1 MFLTEKQKGTGMW
14 AETEFKN
21 GLQDFHGRN
30 RSSLIRAG
38 EEVYKNIGSSFSKA
52 LGNTFRQSIATI
64 FSKPAMDTEKILE
77 GHIQA
82 TVARCSSSEGQVLIV
97 SQDTTFYN
105 YSGHQSLSG
114 LGFIQGKIKGT
125 LQHNVLAM
133 DETGIPLG
141 LLYQKNWT
149 RGGLNA
155 LENESDKWQEGLRAV
170 NTALAGIDKKVVLVQ
185 DREADILN
193 FFKAERGSNVDLLV
207 RVFQPRNIEI
217 VAKEEVHPLQDA
229 VGLLSEQGIL
239 EVEVKRNNRPIKLG
253 LEVKSGKVAVLP
265 NKGLSAARNKAKDL
279 YLVVARETNAF
290 DKEGKSVFDPKQAAC
305 WMLLTTC
312 LVEDAKQAFEVVR
325 WYALRWRV
333 EQFHFVLKSGGFKVE
348 KLQFDD
354 VHTLFNG
361 LAFYSI
367 IAWRV
372 LYLNYLVRKQPQA
385 PAKDYFEPLEIKLL
399 QAKAEKPVATL
410 QEAIRSLGFLVN
422 FQSTKKQPL
431 PGVKVMGEA
440 LIKLQHM
447 VEAIQLYE
455 KVSLQD

>member
-1 MFLTEKQKGTGMW
+1 MW
-14 AETEFKN
+14 AETEFKG
-21 GLQDFHGRN
+21 GLRGFHGRN

-38 EEVYKNIGSSFSKA
+38 EKLYENIGSSFSKA
-52 LGNTFRQSIATI
+52 LGNTFRQSVGTI
-64 FSKPAMDTEKILE
+64 LAKPAMDTENILE

-82 TVARCSSSEGQVLIV
+82 TVARCYSSEGQVLIV
-97 SQDTTFYN
+97 SQDTTYYN
-105 YSGHQSLSG
+105 FSGHKSLSG
-114 LGFIQGKIKGT
+114 LGFIQSNVKGS

-133 DETGIPLG
+133 NENGIPLG

-155 LENESDKWQEGLRAV
+155 FANESDKWQEGLSAV
-170 NTALAGIDKKVVLVQ
+170 NTTLAGISKKVVLVQ
-185 DREADILN
+185 DREADILS
-193 FFKAERGSNVDLLV
+193 FFKAERGNNVELLV
-207 RVFQPRNIEI
+207 RVFQPRNIE
-217 VAKEEVHPLQDA
+217 VVDKEEVRQLQDA
-229 VGLLSEQGIL
+229 VELLSERGTL
-239 EVEVKRNNRPIKLG
+239 EVEVKRNNRPVKLE

-290 DKEGKSVFDPKQAAC
+290 DKEGQSVFAPEQAAC
-305 WMLLTTC
+305 WMLLTTYQ
-312 LVEDAKQAFEVVR
+312 VEEAKQAFQVVK

-372 LYLNYLVRKQPQA
+372 LYLNYLVREQPQA
-385 PAKDYFEPLEIKLL
+385 PAKDYFQPLEIKILK
-399 QAKAEKPVATL
+399 AKVEKPVETL
-410 QEAIRSLGFLVN
+410 GQAIGALGMLLN
-422 FQSTKKQPL
+422 FQPTKKQPL

>member
-1 MFLTEKQKGTGMW
+1 MREGMW
-14 AETEFKN
+14 AETEFSC
-21 GLQDFHGRN
+21 GLSDFHGRN

-38 EEVYKNIGSSFSKA
+38 EEIYNNIGSSFSKA

-64 FSKPAMDTEKILE
+64 FAKPAMDTEKMLE

-82 TVARCSSSEGQVLIV
+82 TVGRCASSDGERLIV
-97 SQDTTFYN
+97 SQDTTYYN
-105 YSGHQSLSG
+105 YHGHESLSG
-114 LGFIQGKIKGT
+114 LGFIQGKLKGT

-155 LENESDKWQEGLRAV
+155 FKNESDKWQEGLTAV
-170 NTALAGIDKKVVLVQ
+170 NTTLAGLNKKVVLVQ
-185 DREADILN
+185 DREADIFS
-193 FFKAERGSNVDLLV
+193 FFKAERENNIDLLV
-207 RVFQPRNIEI
+207 RVFQPRKIEVI
-217 VAKEEVHPLQDA
+217 DQEEIHRLEDA
-229 VGLLSEQGIL
+229 VEFLSEQGIL
-239 EVEVKRNNRPIKLG
+239 EIEVKRNNRSVRLQ

-265 NKGLSAARNKAKDL
+265 HKDLSVNKHKAKDL
-279 YLVVARETNAF
+279 YLVVAREIEAF
-290 DKEGKSVFDPKQAAC
+290 DKDGKSVFDPKQAAC

-312 LVEDAKQAFEVVR
+312 PVEDAKQAFEVVR
-325 WYALRWRV
+325 WYSLRWRV

-367 IAWRV
+367 VAWRV
-372 LYLNYLVRKQPQA
+372 LYLNYLVRKQPEA
-385 PAKDYFEPLEIKLL
+385 PAKDYFEQREIRLL
-399 QAKAEKPVATL
+399 QAKAEKPIETL
-410 QEAIRSLGFLVN
+410 KEAIQSLGLLVN
-422 FQSTKKQPL
+422 FQPTKKQPL

-447 VEAIQLYE
+447 VEAILLYE